1 MIESVQKRATKQ
13 LPGMKELPY
22 QERLKVLNL
31 PTLAYRRMRGDLI
44 ETYKILTDKYDPV
57 VSRLFTMRKEST
69 TREHNRK
76 IFKKRPR
83 LNTRKYSEQTKI

>member
-31 PTLAYRRMRGDLI
+31 LTLAYRRMRGDLI

-57 VSRLFTMRKEST
+57 VSRLFTMRKKST

-76 IFKKRPR
+76 IF
-83 LNTRKYSEQTKI
+83 